1 MYVNTSYASSAPEK
15 YFYIILY
22 TYLIPLR
29 RRRIME
35 STYIDLHRSGAGEV
49 FVYNYLAPE
58 KLEKYL
64 YTPHLEELY
73 GYQCVHHH
81 HHHGAVHKVRH
92 AILANVDPPSPV
104 TLCHTSRNPPSPRKY
119 VTHLGLYIFD

>member
-1 MYVNTSYASSAPEK
+1 MPEK

-29 RRRIME
+29 RRRILE

-81 HHHGAVHKVRH
+81 HHHHHLGAVHKVRH
-92 AILANVDPPSPV
+92 AILANVDPPS
-104 TLCHTSRNPPSPRKY
+104 LCHTLSHIPEPPPPD
-119 VTHLGLYIFD
+119 I